1 MSREVRSPV
10 YQIDFT
16 AVDAGKRIA
25 STKRRVR
32 WRFGFTNQDALAA
45 GGTGTECRG
54 EEHDITL
61 IWSLTSGKRLVLAD
75 GQEVHYSNSRNSSF
89 DFSWTM
95 RGNHVLKVT
104 AHSNAPLNAHPSFRQ
119 YDFYVDGMSFFSM
132 PKVYRLGLTDATPV
146 QDNGALAIAHSSRG
160 GGGGAAAYANYNMG
174 GYHTRTSVPPAATQS
189 KKSIIAE
196 IETPHNPEEEEAYL
210 KEAIKASLSEVSK
223 EKDVNVSSANS
234 YNPGPPASSSPDLL
248 IDFMSEPGP
257 VPAPAPPAA
266 VNSYAQQPPAQNN
279 YTPYAIEQQP
289 QQHPAYSIQ
298 SSPAI
303 QATSIPMNNAFA
315 APPSAVPMNAQMS
328 TTSSLASN
336 SFVASQFTAPAAAP
350 TPVNA
355 VAVPAPPLPVE
366 QPPSVPP
373 PVPEQA
379 PATGL
384 GNDANDAFAKFANMD
399 QFDLLKP
406 TNLQAENPFDAPAA
420 AAGEVSAVT
429 NTLAG
434 MKVANDQTE
443 KKEIMKNNS
452 LVPVATQNGSWGGGY
467 NNYGVQAMGQG
478 QQPMMNQGLGGY
490 PAQQQQQYGGMPAYP
505 QNGQVPPQQQQAF
518 GQQPPQQQA
527 YGQPQYQQGY
537 GQPQQF

>member
-104 AHSNAPLNAHPSFRQ
+104 AHSNAPLNAHPTFRQ

-160 GGGGAAAYANYNMG
+160 GGGGAASYANYNMG
-174 GYHTRTSVPPAATQS
+174 GYHTRTSVPPAAMQT

-234 YNPGPPASSSPDLL
+234 YNPGPPTSSSPDLL

-266 VNSYAQQPPAQNN
+266 VNSYAQQPLAQNN
-279 YTPYAIEQQP
+279 YMPYAIEQQP
-289 QQHPAYSIQ
+289 QQHPAYSVQ

-303 QATSIPMNNAFA
+303 QATSMPMNNAFA

-336 SFVASQFTAPAAAP
+336 SYVASQFTAPSAAP

-355 VAVPAPPLPVE
+355 FAVPAPPLPVE

-406 TNLQAENPFDAPAA
+406 SNLQAENPFDAPAA
-420 AAGEVSAVT
+420 PASGVSAVT
-429 NTLAG
+429 STLAG
-434 MKVANDQTE
+434 MKVANEQTE
-443 KKEIMKNNS
+443 KKEIMKNSS
-452 LVPVATQNGSWGGGY
+452 LVPVATQNGSWGGY
-467 NNYGVQAMGQG
+467 NNYGVQGMSQG
-478 QQPMMNQGLGGY
+478 KY
-490 PAQQQQQYGGMPAYP
+490 PAQQQQQQYGGMPGYP